1 MSIVCFMR
9 HGNFAAMCDLYSA
22 NIVIKNENITSRAS
36 FFIHFYKI
44 APPSAIFFV
53 VLQRKKRNRE
63 TMPKY
68 SPEQM
73 LRKKIERRFNK
84 AVVDYRMLDDGDRIL
99 VALSGGKDSLA
110 LLELLAARSRIFKPR
125 ISIVAAHI
133 RLRNIEYLSD
143 ASVLEEFCSRN
154 GVEFHLIESEFDAS
168 TDKRKSPCFL
178 CSWNR
183 RKALFT
189 LAQELGCNKLAL
201 GHNMDDFLE
210 TLLMNI
216 TFQGAFSAM
225 APTMEMKKFPLTV
238 IRPLCLTNEEDIE
251 TLAGLAEYPK
261 QVKRCPYERDSNREQ
276 MRLLL
281 KQLEALNPEA
291 RYNLWGSM
299 SNIQPELLPPH
310 IEKTQK

>member
-1 MSIVCFMR
+1 
-9 HGNFAAMCDLYSA
+9 
-22 NIVIKNENITSRAS
+22 
-36 FFIHFYKI
+36 
-44 APPSAIFFV
+44 
-53 VLQRKKRNRE
+53 
-63 TMPKY
+63 MPKY
-68 SPEQM
+68 STEQL

-84 AVVDYRMLDDGDRIL
+84 AAVDYRMLADGDKIL

-143 ASVLEEFCSRN
+143 GAVLDDFCKRN

-168 TDKRKSPCFL
+168 TDTRKSPCFL

-201 GHNMDDFLE
+201 GHNMDDFIE

-225 APTMEMKKFPLTV
+225 SPTMEMKKFPLTV
-238 IRPLCLTNEEDIE
+238 IRPLCLVNEEDIE
-251 TLAGLAEYPK
+251 TLARLAEYPL
-261 QVKRCPYERDSNREQ
+261 QIKRCPYERDSNREQ
-276 MRLLL
+276 MKQLL
-281 KQLEALNPEA
+281 KQLESLNPEA

-299 SNIQPELLPPH
+299 SNIQHEQLPPH
-310 IEKTQK
+310 IEKTQQKIE

>member
-1 MSIVCFMR
+1 
-9 HGNFAAMCDLYSA
+9 
-22 NIVIKNENITSRAS
+22 
-36 FFIHFYKI
+36 
-44 APPSAIFFV
+44 
-53 VLQRKKRNRE
+53 
-63 TMPKY
+63 MPKY
-68 SPEQM
+68 SPEQ
-73 LRKKIERRFNK
+73 LQRKKIERRFNK
-84 AVVDYRMLDDGDRIL
+84 AVVDYRMLADGDKIL

-225 APTMEMKKFPLTV
+225 APTMEMKKFPLSV

-251 TLAGLAEYPK
+251 TLADLAEHPK

>member
-1 MSIVCFMR
+1 MP
-9 HGNFAAMCDLYSA
+9 L
-22 NIVIKNENITSRAS
+22 
-36 FFIHFYKI
+36 
-44 APPSAIFFV
+44 SAIFFV
-53 VLQRKKRNRE
+53 VLQRNFH
-63 TMPKY
+63 TMPKL
-68 SPEQM
+68 STEQL

-143 ASVLEEFCSRN
+143 AAVLDEFCRSR
-154 GVEFHLIESEFDAS
+154 GVDFHLIESEFDAS

-225 APTMEMKKFPLTV
+225 APVMGMKKFPLRV
-238 IRPLCLTNEEDIE
+238 IRPLCLVNEEDIE
-251 TLAGLAEYPK
+251 SLSQLAEYPR

-276 MRLLL
+276 MKQLL
-281 KQLEALNPEA
+281 KHLESLNPEA

-299 SNIQPELLPPH
+299 SNIQHELLPPH
-310 IEKTQK
+310 VEKKQ

>member
-1 MSIVCFMR
+1 
-9 HGNFAAMCDLYSA
+9 
-22 NIVIKNENITSRAS
+22 
-36 FFIHFYKI
+36 
-44 APPSAIFFV
+44 
-53 VLQRKKRNRE
+53 
-63 TMPKY
+63 MPL
-68 SPEQM
+68 STTEQQT
-73 LRKKIERRFNK
+73 RKKIERRFKK
-84 AVVDYRMLDDGDRIL
+84 ALTDYRMLDDGDRIL

-110 LLELLAARSRIFKPR
+110 LLELLSARSRILKPR

-143 ASVLEEFCSRN
+143 ADTLREFCSHN
-154 GVEFHLIESEFDAS
+154 GVEFHLVESEFDAS

-210 TLLMNI
+210 TMLMNI

-225 APTMEMKKFPLTV
+225 APTMNMKKFPLTV
-238 IRPLCLTNEEDIE
+238 IRPLCLTNEKDIE
-251 TLAGLAEYPK
+251 ELATLAHYPQQIK
-261 QVKRCPYERDSNREQ
+261 KCPYERDSNREQ
-276 MRLLL
+276 MKQLLAH
-281 KQLEALNPEA
+281 LEALNPEA

-310 IEKTQK
+310 IEKTQNNIQK

>member
-1 MSIVCFMR
+1 MNIFFRYFFQIV
-9 HGNFAAMCDLYSA
+9 
-22 NIVIKNENITSRAS
+22 
-36 FFIHFYKI
+36 
-44 APPSAIFFV
+44 PPSAIFFV
-53 VLQRKKRNRE
+53 VLQRNFH
-63 TMPKY
+63 TMPKL
-68 SPEQM
+68 STEQL
-73 LRKKIERRFNK
+73 LRRKIQRRFNK
-84 AVVDYRMLDDGDRIL
+84 AVVDYSMLADGDKIL
-99 VALSGGKDSLA
+99 VAVSGGKDSLA
-110 LLELLAARSRIFKPR
+110 LLELLAAQSRIFKPR

-143 ASVLEEFCSRN
+143 AAVLDEFCSSR
-154 GVEFHLIESEFDAS
+154 GVDFHLIESEFDAS

-225 APTMEMKKFPLTV
+225 APVMGMKKFPLTV
-238 IRPLCLTNEEDIE
+238 IRPLCLVNEEDIE
-251 TLAGLAEYPK
+251 SLSQQAGYPR
-261 QVKRCPYERDSNREQ
+261 QVKRCPYERESNREE
-276 MRLLL
+276 MRQLL
-281 KQLEALNPEA
+281 KHLETLNPEA

-299 SNIQPELLPPH
+299 SNIQHELLPPH
-310 IEKTQK
+310 VEKKQ